1 MIHDVIHTGMAS
13 DTATLGG
20 SRCRNCGFEAPG
32 GDDAWVRIHVPKL
45 GRMTQCPNCG
55 STDIITSR

>member
-1 MIHDVIHTGMAS
+1 MAS
-13 DTATLGG
+13 ELSAHER

-32 GDDAWVRIHVPKL
+32 GDDAWQRIEVPKL
-45 GRMTQCPNCG
+45 GRMTQCPTCG

>member
-1 MIHDVIHTGMAS
+1 MVSKSVSVGK
-13 DTATLGG
+13 

-32 GDDAWVRIHVPKL
+32 GDDTWRRIEVPKL
-45 GRMTQCPNCG
+45 GRMTQCPECE

>member
-1 MIHDVIHTGMAS
+1 MAPSDICRNMAS
-13 DTATLGG
+13 ELSAHER

-32 GDDAWVRIHVPKL
+32 GDDAWRRIEVPKL